1 MKNFSQ
7 KGNTMDMTAPAGGVT
22 SGFPVLIGGL
32 IVVPVADADVG
43 ETFAG
48 LACGV
53 GEFAKVAAQAW
64 TQGDVVY
71 WDVSEAEF
79 TKTASGNYKAGV
91 AAQDVGA
98 DVELG
103 LVRLDGVSTIVEA

>member
-7 KGNTMDMTAPAGGVT
+7 KGETMDMTAPAGGVT

-32 IVVPVADADVG
+32 LVVPVASADAGD
-43 ETFAG
+43 TFAG
-48 LACGV
+48 LTCGV
-53 GEFAKVAAQAW
+53 IESAKPAAQAW

-79 TKTASGNYKAGV
+79 TKTASGNFKVGCAANDV
-91 AAQDVGA
+91 AA
-98 DVELG
+98 DVEVG
-103 LVRLDGVSTIVEA
+103 MVRLDGVSAVVEA